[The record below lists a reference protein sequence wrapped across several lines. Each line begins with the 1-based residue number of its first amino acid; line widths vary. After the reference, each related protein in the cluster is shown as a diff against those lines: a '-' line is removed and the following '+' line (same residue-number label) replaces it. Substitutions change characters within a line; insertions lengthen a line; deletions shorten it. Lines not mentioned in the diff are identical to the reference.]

1 MALRGL
7 IPAFELI
14 IIAGLLIPTLLV
26 EHADAQQQIQ
36 LEALSDQGTFM
47 VEMLWTPNEIGRDN
61 TFSISFIEPETGLEL
76 EDMEYNII
84 VYEEDNILKLRR
96 VDQTATQQRFSF
108 EEPGSYTIRI
118 DDIDGLGE
126 SVNFPIQVTPEFP
139 AGMIG
144 VMVALMATAVI
155 IGRRNSNNLFR
166 F

>member
-1 MALRGL
+1 
-7 IPAFELI
+7 
-14 IIAGLLIPTLLV
+14 V

-47 VEMLWTPNEIGRDN
+47 VEMMWTSNEIGRDN

-76 EDMEYNII
+76 EDMEYNFL
-84 VYEEDNILKLRR
+84 VYEETSILKLQRL
-96 VDQTATQQRFSF
+96 DQTATQQRFVF

-126 SVNFPIQVTPEFP
+126 SATFPIQVTPEFP
-139 AGMIG
+139 AGMIAL
-144 VMVALMATAVI
+144 VAALMGAAII
-155 IGRRNSNNLFR
+155 IGSRDRYNLFR